1 MLRTAP
7 VTQLDNRAK
16 RGHRFCFLGFL
27 FPQMRELESSIPD
40 TLQVFFLTVGGFF
53 LNKELKLNDSSCQTK
68 VWVGGWGE
76 GRINTV
82 LLLGTRDRLKGVTQ
96 REVAPEGGNPSLF
109 FGGGK
114 SRILILFVVICSCAV
129 VWLHTCFFHCVVAN
143 KPELKLK
150 KQRKKRRYPGVH
162 MEHSLVTA
170 VMNPWV
176 RGAGRNKEWGGGGT
190 ASESWMGVTPW
201 SSTQGTPH
209 EPHFTAH
216 SQCHMVVCQDR
227 GEIRGLDGERSTM
240 TAGWVRSHQQ
250 IPIYLPTKTN
260 RSCDSSFHWHS
271 PFLLRCCSNV
281 ALVCAAEPPH
291 ISHVGSHSLPWSVSF
306 EF

>member
-40 TLQVFFLTVGGFF
+40 TLQGFFLTVGGFF

-143 KPELKLK
+143 KPELKFK
-150 KQRKKRRYPGVH
+150 KQREKKEG
-162 MEHSLVTA
+162 
-170 VMNPWV
+170 PWCSY
-176 RGAGRNKEWGGGGT
+176 GALIGNRCD
-190 ASESWMGVTPW
+190 
-201 SSTQGTPH
+201 
-209 EPHFTAH
+209 EP
-216 SQCHMVVCQDR
+216 M
-227 GEIRGLDGERSTM
+227 GERGREKQGVG
-240 TAGWVRSHQQ
+240 GWGYGVWKLNGSHA
-250 IPIYLPTKTN
+250 LELNT
-260 RSCDSSFHWHS
+260 RDSSWAPLHCTLS
-271 PFLLRCCSNV
+271 M
-281 ALVCAAEPPH
+281 PH
-291 ISHVGSHSLPWSVSF
+291 GCLSG
-306 EF
+306 

>member
-1 MLRTAP
+1 MTAA
-7 VTQLDNRAK
+7 VKQRCESGDEGRGALTQCCCLAHGIVLK
-16 RGHRFCFLGFL
+16 GWLSEKLHPKVGILLCFL
-27 FPQMRELESSIPD
+27 E
-40 TLQVFFLTVGGFF
+40 
-53 LNKELKLNDSSCQTK
+53 
-68 VWVGGWGE
+68 
-76 GRINTV
+76 
-82 LLLGTRDRLKGVTQ
+82 
-96 REVAPEGGNPSLF
+96 
-109 FGGGK
+109 GGK